1 MNVLNI
7 SFVLLAP
14 SCVVYIRVDVS
25 GRKLV
30 QPTVGI
36 HDGAFYFDQFWKWNR
51 LRYIDGWKCLAH
63 DLAFEFRFKRDI
75 IFRNTRHLARNH
87 STSTYQHTNE
97 KTTHTDIVAR
107 HIPENGRSNAFH
119 QCASRRVVLSGNW
132 WRSRSIIITLFN
144 DVVWNGAVGDE
155 PRVPMR
161 SCEHHYYFTQ
171 GCFRFPFP
179 HFVWE

>member
-1 MNVLNI
+1 MFWI
-7 SFVLLAP
+7 SVCPLGPIL
-14 SCVVYIRVDVS
+14 R
-25 GRKLV
+25 
-30 QPTVGI
+30 
-36 HDGAFYFDQFWKWNR
+36 R
-51 LRYIDGWKCLAH
+51 LHSDWRFGSETCLAYCWYPSRSILFCSILKMESSPVH
-63 DLAFEFRFKRDI
+63 WRLKMFGSWFSFRIRLKRDI
-75 IFRNTRHLARNH
+75 IFRNIRHLARNH

-107 HIPENGRSNAFH
+107 YIPENGRSNAFH

-155 PRVPMR
+155 PRAPMR
-161 SCEHHYYFTQ
+161 SFEHHCYFTQ
-171 GCFRFPFP
+171 GCFRFAFP